1 MSKHLASLR
10 WNRGDKPFTYEGY
23 SRDHEWIFEG
33 GQRLTGSAAEAFL
46 GSPHGV
52 DPEEA
57 LVVAL
62 SSCHMLT
69 LLAIAAKKGWTVE
82 SYEDD
87 AEGTLGKNADG
98 KLSLTHV
105 TLRPRI
111 VFAEGTTLAP
121 CWYCSG
127 LVRQFNIG
135 TVVVGESVN
144 FQGGLDWLRAS
155 GVNVIDLQ
163 SQECIDLLGD
173 YIRAN
178 PEVWNEDIGED

>member
-10 WNRGDKPFTYEGY
+10 WNRNGKPFTYEGY

-46 GSPHGV
+46 GSPEGV

-82 SYEDD
+82 SYDDD
-87 AEGTLGKNADG
+87 AEGTLGKNDAG
-98 KLSLTHV
+98 KLALTRV

-111 VFAEGTTLAP
+111 VFADDIVLDADTLQYLHHQAHEH
-121 CWYCSG
+121 CFIANS
-127 LVRQFNIG
+127 VK
-135 TVVVGESVN
+135 TEVVIEA
-144 FQGGLDWLRAS
+144 Q
-155 GVNVIDLQ
+155 
-163 SQECIDLLGD
+163 
-173 YIRAN
+173 
-178 PEVWNEDIGED
+178 

>member
-10 WNRGDKPFTYEGY
+10 WNRNGKPFTYEGY

-46 GSPHGV
+46 GSPEGV

-57 LVVAL
+57 MVVAL

-82 SYEDD
+82 SYDDD

-98 KLSLTHV
+98 KLSLTRV

-111 VFAEGTTLAP
+111 IFAEGKTPDAEALQRLHHQAHENCFIANSVKTE
-121 CWYCSG
+121 
-127 LVRQFNIG
+127 
-135 TVVVGESVN
+135 VVIEA
-144 FQGGLDWLRAS
+144 Q
-155 GVNVIDLQ
+155 
-163 SQECIDLLGD
+163 
-173 YIRAN
+173 
-178 PEVWNEDIGED
+178 

>member
-10 WNRGDKPFTYEGY
+10 WNRNGKPFTYEGY

-46 GSPHGV
+46 GSPEGV

-82 SYEDD
+82 SYDDD
-87 AEGTLGKNADG
+87 AEGTLGKNDAG
-98 KLSLTHV
+98 KLSLTRV

-111 VFAEGTTLAP
+111 IFAEGKTPDAEALQRLHHQAHENCFIANSVKTE
-121 CWYCSG
+121 
-127 LVRQFNIG
+127 
-135 TVVVGESVN
+135 VVIEA
-144 FQGGLDWLRAS
+144 Q
-155 GVNVIDLQ
+155 
-163 SQECIDLLGD
+163 
-173 YIRAN
+173 
-178 PEVWNEDIGED
+178 

>member
-10 WNRGDKPFTYEGY
+10 WNRNGKPFTYEGY

-46 GSPHGV
+46 GSPEGV

-82 SYEDD
+82 SYDDD
-87 AEGTLGKNADG
+87 AEGTLGKNDAG
-98 KLSLTHV
+98 KLSLTRV

-111 VFAEGTTLAP
+111 IFAEGKTPDAEALQRLHHQAHENCFIANSVKTE
-121 CWYCSG
+121 
-127 LVRQFNIG
+127 
-135 TVVVGESVN
+135 VVIE
-144 FQGGLDWLRAS
+144 A
-155 GVNVIDLQ
+155 
-163 SQECIDLLGD
+163 
-173 YIRAN
+173 
-178 PEVWNEDIGED
+178 

>member
-10 WNRGDKPFTYEGY
+10 WNRNGKPFTYEGY

-46 GSPHGV
+46 GSPEGV

-57 LVVAL
+57 LDVAL

-82 SYEDD
+82 SYDDD
-87 AEGTLGKNADG
+87 AEGTLGKNDAG
-98 KLSLTHV
+98 KLSLTRV

-111 VFAEGTTLAP
+111 IFAEGKTPDAEALQRLHHQAHENCFIANSVKTE
-121 CWYCSG
+121 
-127 LVRQFNIG
+127 
-135 TVVVGESVN
+135 VVIKA
-144 FQGGLDWLRAS
+144 Q
-155 GVNVIDLQ
+155 
-163 SQECIDLLGD
+163 
-173 YIRAN
+173 
-178 PEVWNEDIGED
+178 

>member
-10 WNRGDKPFTYEGY
+10 WNRNGKPFTYEGY
-23 SRDHEWIFEG
+23 SRDHEWIFDG

-46 GSPHGV
+46 GSPEGV

-82 SYEDD
+82 SYDDD
-87 AEGTLGKNADG
+87 AEGTLGKNDAG
-98 KLSLTHV
+98 KLSLTRV

-111 VFAEGTTLAP
+111 IFAEGKTPDAEALQRLHHQAHENCFIANSVKTE
-121 CWYCSG
+121 
-127 LVRQFNIG
+127 
-135 TVVVGESVN
+135 VVIEA
-144 FQGGLDWLRAS
+144 Q
-155 GVNVIDLQ
+155 
-163 SQECIDLLGD
+163 
-173 YIRAN
+173 
-178 PEVWNEDIGED
+178 

>member
-10 WNRGDKPFTYEGY
+10 WNRDGKPFTYEGY

-69 LLAIAAKKGWTVE
+69 LLAIAAKKGWVVE

-87 AEGTLGKNADG
+87 AEGKLGKNETG

-111 VFAEGTTLAP
+111 VFAEGTVLDADTLKYLHHQAHEH
-121 CWYCSG
+121 C
-127 LVRQFNIG
+127 FIAN
-135 TVVVGESVN
+135 SVKTEIAIEP
-144 FQGGLDWLRAS
+144 R
-155 GVNVIDLQ
+155 
-163 SQECIDLLGD
+163 
-173 YIRAN
+173 
-178 PEVWNEDIGED
+178 

>member
-10 WNRGDKPFTYEGY
+10 WNRNGKPFTYEGY

-46 GSPHGV
+46 GSPEGV

-87 AEGTLGKNADG
+87 AEGTLGKNDAG
-98 KLSLTHV
+98 KLALTRV

-111 VFAEGTTLAP
+111 IFAEGKTPDAEALQRLHHQAHENCFIANSVKTE
-121 CWYCSG
+121 
-127 LVRQFNIG
+127 
-135 TVVVGESVN
+135 VVIEA
-144 FQGGLDWLRAS
+144 Q
-155 GVNVIDLQ
+155 
-163 SQECIDLLGD
+163 
-173 YIRAN
+173 
-178 PEVWNEDIGED
+178 

>member
-10 WNRGDKPFTYEGY
+10 WNRNGKPFTYEGY

-46 GSPHGV
+46 GSPEGV

-82 SYEDD
+82 SYDDD
-87 AEGTLGKNADG
+87 AEGTLGKNDAG
-98 KLSLTHV
+98 KLSLTRV

-111 VFAEGTTLAP
+111 IFAEGKTPDAEALQRLHHQAHENCFIANSVKTE
-121 CWYCSG
+121 
-127 LVRQFNIG
+127 
-135 TVVVGESVN
+135 VVIKA
-144 FQGGLDWLRAS
+144 Q
-155 GVNVIDLQ
+155 
-163 SQECIDLLGD
+163 
-173 YIRAN
+173 
-178 PEVWNEDIGED
+178 

>member
-10 WNRGDKPFTYEGY
+10 WNRNGKPFTYEGY

-46 GSPHGV
+46 GSPEGV

-82 SYEDD
+82 SYDDD

-111 VFAEGTTLAP
+111 VFAEGTVLDADTLQYLHHQAHEH
-121 CWYCSG
+121 CFIANS
-127 LVRQFNIG
+127 VK
-135 TVVVGESVN
+135 TEVVIEA
-144 FQGGLDWLRAS
+144 Q
-155 GVNVIDLQ
+155 
-163 SQECIDLLGD
+163 
-173 YIRAN
+173 
-178 PEVWNEDIGED
+178 

>member
-10 WNRGDKPFTYEGY
+10 WNRNGKPFTCDGY
-23 SRDHEWIFEG
+23 SRDHEGIVGG

-46 GSPHGV
+46 GSPEGV

-82 SYEDD
+82 SYDDD
-87 AEGTLGKNADG
+87 AEGTLGKNDAG
-98 KLSLTHV
+98 KLSLTRV

-111 VFAEGTTLAP
+111 IFAEGKTPDAEALQRLHHQAHENCFIANSVKTE
-121 CWYCSG
+121 
-127 LVRQFNIG
+127 
-135 TVVVGESVN
+135 VVIEA
-144 FQGGLDWLRAS
+144 Q
-155 GVNVIDLQ
+155 
-163 SQECIDLLGD
+163 
-173 YIRAN
+173 
-178 PEVWNEDIGED
+178 

>member
-10 WNRGDKPFTYEGY
+10 WNRNGKPFTYEGY
-23 SRDHEWIFEG
+23 SRDHAWIFEG

-46 GSPHGV
+46 GSPEGV

-82 SYEDD
+82 SYDDD
-87 AEGTLGKNADG
+87 AEGTLGKNDAG
-98 KLSLTHV
+98 KLSLTRV

-111 VFAEGTTLAP
+111 IFAEGKTPDAEALQRLHHQAHENCFIANSVKTE
-121 CWYCSG
+121 
-127 LVRQFNIG
+127 
-135 TVVVGESVN
+135 VVIEA
-144 FQGGLDWLRAS
+144 Q
-155 GVNVIDLQ
+155 
-163 SQECIDLLGD
+163 
-173 YIRAN
+173 
-178 PEVWNEDIGED
+178 

>member
-10 WNRGDKPFTYEGY
+10 WKRNGKPFTYEGY

-46 GSPHGV
+46 GSPEGV

-82 SYEDD
+82 SYDDD
-87 AEGTLGKNADG
+87 AEGTLGKNDAG
-98 KLSLTHV
+98 KLSLTRV

-111 VFAEGTTLAP
+111 IFAEGKTPDAEALQRLHHQAHENCFIANSVKTE
-121 CWYCSG
+121 
-127 LVRQFNIG
+127 
-135 TVVVGESVN
+135 VVIE
-144 FQGGLDWLRAS
+144 A
-155 GVNVIDLQ
+155 
-163 SQECIDLLGD
+163 
-173 YIRAN
+173 
-178 PEVWNEDIGED
+178 

>member
-10 WNRGDKPFTYEGY
+10 WNRNGKPFTYEGY

-46 GSPHGV
+46 GSPEGV

-57 LVVAL
+57 MVVAL

-82 SYEDD
+82 SYDDD
-87 AEGTLGKNADG
+87 AEGTLGKNDAG
-98 KLSLTHV
+98 KLSLPRV

-111 VFAEGTTLAP
+111 IFAEGKTPDAEALQRLHHQAHENCFIANSVKTE
-121 CWYCSG
+121 
-127 LVRQFNIG
+127 
-135 TVVVGESVN
+135 VVIE
-144 FQGGLDWLRAS
+144 A
-155 GVNVIDLQ
+155 
-163 SQECIDLLGD
+163 
-173 YIRAN
+173 
-178 PEVWNEDIGED
+178 

>member
-10 WNRGDKPFTYEGY
+10 WNRNGKPFTYEGY

-46 GSPHGV
+46 GSPEGV

-82 SYEDD
+82 SYDDD
-87 AEGTLGKNADG
+87 AEGTLGKNDAG
-98 KLSLTHV
+98 KLSLTRV

-111 VFAEGTTLAP
+111 IFAEGKTPDAEALQQLHHQAHENCFIANSVKTE
-121 CWYCSG
+121 
-127 LVRQFNIG
+127 
-135 TVVVGESVN
+135 VVIE
-144 FQGGLDWLRAS
+144 A
-155 GVNVIDLQ
+155 
-163 SQECIDLLGD
+163 
-173 YIRAN
+173 
-178 PEVWNEDIGED
+178 

>member
-87 AEGTLGKNADG
+87 AEGTLGKNDAG
-98 KLSLTHV
+98 KLALTRV

-111 VFAEGTTLAP
+111 VFADDIVLDADTLQYLHHQAHEH
-121 CWYCSG
+121 CFIANS
-127 LVRQFNIG
+127 VK
-135 TVVVGESVN
+135 TEVVIEA
-144 FQGGLDWLRAS
+144 Q
-155 GVNVIDLQ
+155 
-163 SQECIDLLGD
+163 
-173 YIRAN
+173 
-178 PEVWNEDIGED
+178 

>member
-10 WNRGDKPFTYEGY
+10 WNRNGKPFTYEGY

-46 GSPHGV
+46 GSPEGV

-57 LVVAL
+57 MVVAL

-82 SYEDD
+82 SYDDD
-87 AEGTLGKNADG
+87 AEGTLGKNDAG
-98 KLSLTHV
+98 KLSLTRV

-111 VFAEGTTLAP
+111 IFAEGKTPDAEALQRLHHQAHENCFIANSVKTE
-121 CWYCSG
+121 
-127 LVRQFNIG
+127 
-135 TVVVGESVN
+135 VVIEA
-144 FQGGLDWLRAS
+144 Q
-155 GVNVIDLQ
+155 
-163 SQECIDLLGD
+163 
-173 YIRAN
+173 
-178 PEVWNEDIGED
+178 

>member
-10 WNRGDKPFTYEGY
+10 WNRNGKPFTYEGY

-46 GSPHGV
+46 GSPEGV

-57 LVVAL
+57 MVVAL

-82 SYEDD
+82 SYDDD
-87 AEGTLGKNADG
+87 AEGTLDKNDAG
-98 KLSLTHV
+98 KLSLTRV

-111 VFAEGTTLAP
+111 IFAEGKTPDAEALQRLHHQAHENCFIANSVKTE
-121 CWYCSG
+121 
-127 LVRQFNIG
+127 
-135 TVVVGESVN
+135 VVIEA
-144 FQGGLDWLRAS
+144 Q
-155 GVNVIDLQ
+155 
-163 SQECIDLLGD
+163 
-173 YIRAN
+173 
-178 PEVWNEDIGED
+178 

>member
-10 WNRGDKPFTYEGY
+10 WNRNGKPFTYEGY

-46 GSPHGV
+46 GSPEGV

-57 LVVAL
+57 MVVAL

-82 SYEDD
+82 SYDDD
-87 AEGTLGKNADG
+87 AEGTLGKNEAG
-98 KLSLTHV
+98 KLSLTRV

-111 VFAEGTTLAP
+111 IFAEGKTPDAEALQRLHHQAHENCFIANSVKTE
-121 CWYCSG
+121 
-127 LVRQFNIG
+127 
-135 TVVVGESVN
+135 VVIE
-144 FQGGLDWLRAS
+144 A
-155 GVNVIDLQ
+155 
-163 SQECIDLLGD
+163 
-173 YIRAN
+173 
-178 PEVWNEDIGED
+178 

>member
-10 WNRGDKPFTYEGY
+10 WNRNGKPFTYEGY

-46 GSPHGV
+46 GSPEGV

-57 LVVAL
+57 MVVAL

-82 SYEDD
+82 SYDDD
-87 AEGTLGKNADG
+87 AEGTLGKNDAG
-98 KLSLTHV
+98 KLSLTRV

-111 VFAEGTTLAP
+111 IFAEGKTPDAEALQQLHHQAHENCFIANSVKTEV
-121 CWYCSG
+121 S
-127 LVRQFNIG
+127 
-135 TVVVGESVN
+135 VG
-144 FQGGLDWLRAS
+144 
-155 GVNVIDLQ
+155 
-163 SQECIDLLGD
+163 
-173 YIRAN
+173 
-178 PEVWNEDIGED
+178 

>member
-1 MSKHLASLR
+1 MSKHTSSLR

-46 GSPHGV
+46 GSPEGV

-82 SYEDD
+82 SYDDD
-87 AEGTLGKNADG
+87 AEGTLGKNDAG
-98 KLSLTHV
+98 KLSLTRV

-111 VFAEGTTLAP
+111 IFAEGKTPDAEALQRLHHQAHENCFIANSVKTE
-121 CWYCSG
+121 
-127 LVRQFNIG
+127 
-135 TVVVGESVN
+135 VVIKA
-144 FQGGLDWLRAS
+144 Q
-155 GVNVIDLQ
+155 
-163 SQECIDLLGD
+163 
-173 YIRAN
+173 
-178 PEVWNEDIGED
+178 